1 MNIFTEKNERI
12 KNLPRPR
19 LEKDF
24 VFNTFSFL
32 MLLLGGCATL
42 ATQYLLDLQTGPE
55 QMAGLALNYL
65 LAGIIIAALSLWSV
79 VIVVMFAAIGALVAV
94 FDVYE
99 PLVYLVFVMSL
110 FLATSVQL
118 VFHWDKVII
127 LRAGRFR
134 RVKDA
139 GLFMMIPVLDRI
151 ADFVDTRIRV
161 TDFSAEKTLTRDNV
175 PVHIDAICFWMIW
188 DAKKAILEVQNY
200 VEAVTLSAQTA
211 LRDSIG
217 SNDLSTLLS
226 ERDKVGKS
234 LQQIL
239 DAKTNPWGITILSV
253 EFTDIII
260 PKELED
266 AMSRKAQA
274 EREKQARIILSSAET
289 DAAHKFS
296 EAAQIYRNDPVALNL
311 RAMNIVYDGI
321 KQNKG
326 SLMLLPTSVLD
337 SMNLGSV
344 LGTAAYEKLAEK
356 DKNKTNEGETT

>member
-161 TDFSAEKTLTRDNV
+161 T
-175 PVHIDAICFWMIW
+175 
-188 DAKKAILEVQNY
+188 
-200 VEAVTLSAQTA
+200 
-211 LRDSIG
+211 
-217 SNDLSTLLS
+217 
-226 ERDKVGKS
+226 
-234 LQQIL
+234 
-239 DAKTNPWGITILSV
+239 
-253 EFTDIII
+253 
-260 PKELED
+260 
-266 AMSRKAQA
+266 
-274 EREKQARIILSSAET
+274 
-289 DAAHKFS
+289 
-296 EAAQIYRNDPVALNL
+296 
-311 RAMNIVYDGI
+311 
-321 KQNKG
+321 
-326 SLMLLPTSVLD
+326 
-337 SMNLGSV
+337 
-344 LGTAAYEKLAEK
+344 
-356 DKNKTNEGETT
+356 